1 MTIQDKKDFAK
12 SNFEECRSLRKI
24 ITHQGKGIVSFTS
37 IEKDPAVAGMAVE
50 IAKALQQQHF
60 KVLIIDTNTVHPEV
74 HEWFMLKNDKG
85 ILSEFIEDSA
95 SISVNTVSVLT
106 DGDNAL
112 DVLPCETAPNQRD
125 FLSSNEFKNKILM
138 FKSNYDY
145 VILCLPPIKDNYETQ
160 ELISIS
166 DQTYAIVHMLE
177 NEFTDV
183 SKALQNLQLAGNQ
196 LDGWVMVNRKS
207 KEYPYFERLFKWKS
221 K

>member
-12 SNFEECRSLRKI
+12 SNYEECRSLRKI

-37 IEKDPAVAGMAVE
+37 IEKDPAVAGMVAE

-60 KVLIIDTNTVHPEV
+60 KVLVVDTDAVHPEV
-74 HEWFMLKNDKG
+74 HEWFMLKNSDG
-85 ILSEFIEDSA
+85 VLGAFSENNTA
-95 SISVNTVSVLT
+95 ISTNIVSVLS
-106 DGDNAL
+106 DSGDSL
-112 DVLPCETAPNQRD
+112 DVLPCETAPEKRD
-125 FLSSNEFKNKILM
+125 FFSSNEFKEKILS

-145 VILCLPPIKDNYETQ
+145 IVLCLPPIIDYYETQ

-166 DQTYAIVHMLE
+166 DQTYAIVHMMK

-183 SKALQNLQLAGNQ
+183 SKALQNLQLAGNK
-196 LDGWVMVNRKS
+196 LDGWIAVNQKS
-207 KEYPYFERLFKWKS
+207 KEYPYFENLLKRKS